1 MEFRCG
7 DFQRRLR
14 KPVSDT
20 VRARDLQREGTNKEM
35 GNAVSQRNFLNYTR
49 HSFPSLFN
57 PYFLHL
63 KIFQKSAKTNALL
76 GRDIWFYWFHR
87 SFRWKFV
94 VFVSKREKKKTKF
107 DGRKKKEAIQSRKSE
122 TTRYPFIRFLLF
134 FRPFLTNFFITTR
147 SKTRNEQ
154 SPWNKRR
161 IFQAEEKST
170 TIHAC

>member
-94 VFVSKREKKKTKF
+94 VFVSKREKKKK
-107 DGRKKKEAIQSRKSE
+107 
-122 TTRYPFIRFLLF
+122 
-134 FRPFLTNFFITTR
+134 
-147 SKTRNEQ
+147 RNSMEE
-154 SPWNKRR
+154 KRR
-161 IFQAEEKST
+161 KRYKVERVKQLVIRSSVSYYFSGRFSR
-170 TIHAC
+170 ISL

>member
-20 VRARDLQREGTNKEM
+20 VRARDLQRGGTNKEV

-63 KIFQKSAKTNALL
+63 KIFAAKTNALL

-87 SFRWKFV
+87 WSFRWRFAV
-94 VFVSKREKKKTKF
+94 LVSKKGEKK
-107 DGRKKKEAIQSRKSE
+107 
-122 TTRYPFIRFLLF
+122 
-134 FRPFLTNFFITTR
+134 
-147 SKTRNEQ
+147 RNSIEE
-154 SPWNKRR
+154 KRR
-161 IFQAEEKST
+161 KRYKVERAKQLVIRSSVSYYFSGRFSR
-170 TIHAC
+170 IPL